1 MVCPIARMNI
11 HDFDWRIEPLHDVI
25 VGIEGGLKSIRER
38 LDDEEGVDGLS
49 ALERAEPLLGLGFVA
64 FQIYAVGTWTDLN
77 SIRKSRGKRP
87 VSKWDCYKCDPIK
100 VKGDTTRIELINAS
114 ANYFKHHDEWLRWPT
129 ENDLGVPDTEILGRV
144 GITQKTEFPCVEA
157 VNLLCG
163 SSWKL
168 IVLHQIVKEWRA
180 HVINKTK
187 SGSC

>member
-87 VSKWDCYKCDPIK
+87 VSKWDCYKCDSIK
-100 VKGDTTRIELINAS
+100 VKGDTTS
-114 ANYFKHHDEWLRWPT
+114 GCDGLRKMIW
-129 ENDLGVPDTEILGRV
+129 
-144 GITQKTEFPCVEA
+144 EFPIPKYSVALGSRRRQSFPVWKPSIFCA
-157 VNLLCG
+157 VLAG
-163 SSWKL
+163 SL
-168 IVLHQIVKEWRA
+168 
-180 HVINKTK
+180 
-187 SGSC
+187 SCCIR